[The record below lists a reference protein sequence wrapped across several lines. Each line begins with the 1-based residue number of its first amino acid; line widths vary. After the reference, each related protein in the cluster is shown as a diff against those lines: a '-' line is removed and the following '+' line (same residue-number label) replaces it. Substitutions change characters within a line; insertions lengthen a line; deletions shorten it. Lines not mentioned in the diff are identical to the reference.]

1 MKVASIGVK
10 GQSFCVINKKR
21 LCGLPNLQ
29 GIVSAEQYCVSAGS
43 GHPWSSSG
51 FFSKTISHRSISKAP
66 VDVVAA
72 FLLATATPAL
82 IHHCLEAKI

>member
-1 MKVASIGVK
+1 VDAQRTSLVE
-10 GQSFCVINKKR
+10 
-21 LCGLPNLQ
+21 LT
-29 GIVSAEQYCVSAGS
+29 E
-43 GHPWSSSG
+43 